1 MQTQLI
7 FPKVLLCPFIH
18 SFQVYQRVEY
28 AMYRKHEVFQPMYIV
43 ENAFVICCCVHT
55 SKNNKMM
62 KNIRLHNFG
71 PKKAILFL
79 SLSLFLSIQ
88 FRPFYFRNN
97 DQQKNSIDPCAMC
110 IDSFDMLVSFKILLN
125 FSLRIYPVA
134 HFVPYFLSATIYH
147 KLKTQSCSS
156 QL

>member
-43 ENAFVICCCVHT
+43 ENAFVICCCV
-55 SKNNKMM
+55 
-62 KNIRLHNFG
+62 
-71 PKKAILFL
+71 LFIQARIKQQNDEKYSITQL
-79 SLSLFLSIQ
+79 WTEESDTFSLSLFRSIQ

-134 HFVPYFLSATIYH
+134 HFVPYFLSATI
-147 KLKTQSCSS
+147 S
-156 QL
+156 